1 MIMMRFLPKK
11 YSVLRKGSMLIA
23 TIRLWRCSLAR
34 VWLILTVLD
43 NLRLIACSHLRPRT
57 LNSARGASLKS
68 LGTHPQPSP
77 FGAGGVNRDRKSMAV
92 AQTPKTVG
100 GMGLDLNLS
109 KLQGVPEAE
118 AQDEDTARGK
128 PD

>member
-1 MIMMRFLPKK
+1 MQSFTPKDSQFGK
-11 YSVLRKGSMLIA
+11 RSFFKELRDAPTTTMGAQAGKFDFQTPKGEIPA
-23 TIRLWRCSLAR
+23 
-34 VWLILTVLD
+34 
-43 NLRLIACSHLRPRT
+43 
-57 LNSARGASLKS
+57 
-68 LGTHPQPSP
+68 SP